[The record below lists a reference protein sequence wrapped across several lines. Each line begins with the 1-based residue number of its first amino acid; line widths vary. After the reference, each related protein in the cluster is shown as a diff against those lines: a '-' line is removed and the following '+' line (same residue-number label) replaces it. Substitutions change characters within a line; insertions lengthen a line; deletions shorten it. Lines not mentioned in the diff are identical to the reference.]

1 MYCDHPS
8 MPTKNRP
15 AIRQV
20 EPPNVTLLSWQINSL
35 DCARKSFFIGLTA
48 STEEDCSKL
57 RARPCTLCHPPGASR
72 DRQNSLTTHVC
83 LYGHCRAVVACRL
96 CGPSAGT
103 SPVLLS
109 SCTTTSLVPPAS
121 RSPPP
126 RPASSLQRCRGCG
139 SYTGR
144 MTIPWS
150 VATWQD
156 NGCRHVLWTSEI
168 YHDVRLEGCILI

>member
-1 MYCDHPS
+1 VLESPSSLASRPRQKKTVASLERGHARCD
-8 MPTKNRP
+8 T
-15 AIRQV
+15 
-20 EPPNVTLLSWQINSL
+20 
-35 DCARKSFFIGLTA
+35 ARGLTG
-48 STEEDCSKL
+48 STE
-57 RARPCTLCHPPGASR
+57 
-72 DRQNSLTTHVC
+72 LTTHVC

-96 CGPSAGT
+96 CGSSAGT

-144 MTIPWS
+144 VTIPWS

-156 NGCRHVLWTSEI
+156 NGCRHVLWTPEI
-168 YHDVRLEGCILI
+168 YHDIRLEGCILI